1 METKNKQMDK
11 TKLKQTRRYRGQT
24 SSFQWGEGSVQG
36 PDRNKDKVQTT
47 MYKINKIQGY
57 VA

>member
-1 METKNKQMDK
+1 MDK

-47 MYKINKIQGY
+47 MYKIKKIQGY